1 MLSIVINIFLVQS
14 PISRLHHLLHHH
26 FGARKVK
33 GTTKNVPSVSE
44 VRLVA
49 RSSPKLLGD

>member
-26 FGARKVK
+26 FGGQESERHHEKCPQRFGGATG
-33 GTTKNVPSVSE
+33 GTV
-44 VRLVA
+44 L
-49 RSSPKLLGD
+49 PKLLGD